1 MDHLETF
8 WAKKFFSKNFWII
21 HKFWPT
27 LVDFCQLWGQISP
40 DWLKLLASGLLRLLY
55 IHFVSLLT
63 KFHQNLQSGWQ
74 ENVPKILKK
83 CMKIGHFR
91 VKFSPWRRKLGK
103 NLMRRTG
110 KEIYRRF
117 WISNQIFSSIY
128 RSWDMGLSLD
138 TTFAIFGQN
147 LNFVDEY
154 LENGNFFGHA
164 VFARCSE
171 LISSTFW
178 PSFIKIVRAVFEKKS
193 KNLHFDHIFVLYGWT
208 RIFSEKRLGA
218 FLTLIVRNLHAK
230 NEENR

>member
-1 MDHLETF
+1 MAQFGRFLSTLGRNISRMAQSEGLWSFAAALYPFCLTSDQVS
-8 WAKKFFSKNFWII
+8 SKSSKWLAR
-21 HKFWPT
+21 K
-27 LVDFCQLWGQISP
+27 CQKP
-40 DWLKLLASGLLRLLY
+40 
-55 IHFVSLLT
+55 
-63 KFHQNLQSGWQ
+63 
-74 ENVPKILKK
+74 LKK

-128 RSWDMGLSLD
+128 RSWDIGLSLD

-178 PSFIKIVRAVFEKKS
+178 PSFIKIVRAIFEKKS
-193 KNLHFDHIFVLYGWT
+193 KNCHFDHIFVLFGWSK
-208 RIFSEKRLGA
+208 IFLDNPALSLSS
-218 FLTLIVRNLHAK
+218 L
-230 NEENR
+230 